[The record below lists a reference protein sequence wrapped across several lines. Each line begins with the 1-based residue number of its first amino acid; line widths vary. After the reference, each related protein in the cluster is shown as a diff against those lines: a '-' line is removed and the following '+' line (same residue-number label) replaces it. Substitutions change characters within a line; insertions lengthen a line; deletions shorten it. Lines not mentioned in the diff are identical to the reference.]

1 MCNKRFAER
10 KTRKGSQE
18 VVSVPII
25 HEGVQA
31 ARRCSTPSVEQR
43 SVSPLP
49 LIIQGGM
56 GAAVSN
62 WRLANAV
69 AQTGQLG
76 VVSGTGIDTVFVR
89 RLQDG
94 DRGGH
99 MRRGIEQFPIRRAAD
114 EAMRRYYRPDGL
126 APGEPYT
133 LLPLYRQVVAPAR
146 HELTMLAAFVE
157 VFLARE
163 GHDGPIGINLL
174 TKIQLLT
181 LPTLYGAMLA
191 GVGYVLMGAGIPREI
206 AGALDLL
213 AGHHQAR
220 LRFGVEGLPSDAVEY
235 LEFDPGVHWETPPP
249 PLVRPKFFP
258 IVASNSLATMLAR
271 KAIGQVDGFVIEG
284 PAAGGHNAPPRGE
297 PRFNERGEPIYGEY
311 DEVDLTKIRDLGLPF
326 WVAGGAGHPE
336 RLVAARK
343 AGAVGVQVGTLFAFC
358 DESGLAEPIKRS
370 VLTHAARGE
379 VDVRTEPRAS
389 PTGFPIKVVEWAE
402 NPAKGATRERV
413 CDLGYLRVAV
423 MTPDGKVDYRCPS
436 EPEAAYVKKGGRIE
450 DTIGRQ
456 CLCNALLSVIGHPQI
471 GANGTAEP
479 PIVTSGDD
487 LATIGDFL
495 GSRTSYTAASVVAYL
510 LSLLPL

>member
-1 MCNKRFAER
+1 MKQLLSIAI
-10 KTRKGSQE
+10 G
-18 VVSVPII
+18 
-25 HEGVQA
+25 EGVRA
-31 ARRCSTPSVEQR
+31 AHRRDTSSIEQR
-43 SVSPLP
+43 STLP

-69 AQTGQLG
+69 ARTGQLG

-94 DRGGH
+94 DLGGH
-99 MRRGIEQFPIRRAAD
+99 MRRGMEQFPIRRAAD
-114 EAMRRYYRPDGL
+114 EAMRRYYRPEGR

-133 LLPLYRQVVAPAR
+133 MLPLYRQVVAPAR
-146 HELTMLAAFVE
+146 QELTMLAAFVE

-163 GHDGPIGINLL
+163 GHDAPVGINLL

-213 AGHHQAR
+213 AGHHSAR
-220 LRFGVEGLPSDAVEY
+220 LRFDVEGLPSNAVEY
-235 LEFDPGVHWETPPP
+235 LDFDPSAHWETPPA
-249 PLVRPKFFP
+249 PLARPKFFP

-284 PAAGGHNAPPRGE
+284 PTAGGHNAPPRGE
-297 PRFNERGEPIYGEY
+297 PWFNERGEPIYSKR
-311 DEVDLTKIRDLGLPF
+311 DEVDLAKIRELGLPF
-326 WVAGGAGHPE
+326 WVAGGAGHPD

-343 AGAVGVQVGTLFAFC
+343 AGAAGVQVGTLFAFC
-358 DESGLAEPIKRS
+358 DESGLTEPIKRS
-370 VLTHAARGE
+370 VLAHAARGE
-379 VDVRTEPRAS
+379 VDVRTAPRAS

-402 NPAKGATRERV
+402 NPAVGATRERI
-413 CDLGYLRVAV
+413 CDLGYLRTAF
-423 MTPDGKVDYRCPS
+423 TAADGKVDYRCPS
-436 EPEAAYVKKGGRIE
+436 EPEAAYVKKGGKME

-456 CLCNALLSVIGHPQI
+456 CLCNALLSVIGHPQTS
-471 GANGTAEP
+471 ASGTVEP

-487 LATIGDFL
+487 LATIGGFL
-495 GSRTSYTAASVVAYL
+495 DGRTSYTAADVVAYL
-510 LSLLPL
+510 LSGVVGPQIVRFHMD

>member
-1 MCNKRFAER
+1 
-10 KTRKGSQE
+10 
-18 VVSVPII
+18 
-25 HEGVQA
+25 
-31 ARRCSTPSVEQR
+31 
-43 SVSPLP
+43 
-49 LIIQGGM
+49 M

-69 AQTGQLG
+69 ARTGQLG
-76 VVSGTGIDTVFVR
+76 VVSGTGLDTVFVR

-94 DRGGH
+94 DCGGH
-99 MRRGIEQFPIRRAAD
+99 MRRGMEQFPIRRAAD
-114 EAMRRYYRPDGL
+114 EAMRRYYRPEGR

-133 LLPLYRQVVAPAR
+133 MLPLYRQAVTSAR

-163 GHDGPIGINLL
+163 GHDSPVGINLL

-213 AGHHQAR
+213 AGHHTAR
-220 LRFGVEGLPSDAVEY
+220 LRFDVEGLPSDAVEY
-235 LEFDPGVHWETPPP
+235 LEFDPSAHWETPPP

-284 PAAGGHNAPPRGE
+284 PTAGGHNAPPRGE
-297 PRFNERGEPIYGEY
+297 PWFNERGEPIYSKR
-311 DEVDLTKIRDLGLPF
+311 DEVDLEKIRELGLPF
-326 WVAGGAGHPE
+326 WVAGGTGHPE
-336 RLVAARK
+336 CLVAARK
-343 AGAVGVQVGTLFAFC
+343 AGAAGVQVGTLFAFC
-358 DESGLAEPIKRS
+358 DESGIAEPIKRS
-370 VLTHAARGE
+370 VLAHAARGE

-402 NPAKGATRERV
+402 NPAMGIPRERV
-413 CDLGYLRVAV
+413 CDLGYLRVAF
-423 MTPDGKVDYRCPS
+423 MTADGKIDYRCPS
-436 EPEAAYVKKGGRIE
+436 EPEAAYVKKGGRME

-471 GANGTAEP
+471 SADGTVEP

-495 GSRTSYTAASVVAYL
+495 GDRTSYTAANVVAYL
-510 LSLLPL
+510 LSGRCEA